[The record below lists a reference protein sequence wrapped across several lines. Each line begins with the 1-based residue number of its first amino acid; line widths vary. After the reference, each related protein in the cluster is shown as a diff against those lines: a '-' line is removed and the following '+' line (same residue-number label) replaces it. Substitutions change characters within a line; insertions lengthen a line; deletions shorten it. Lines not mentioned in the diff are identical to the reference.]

1 MRFDG
6 FPIKNREMATNIEV
20 IIGTYE
26 QFLLGY
32 KVEQVNCVNA
42 FLRNSIESK
51 ID

>member
-6 FPIKNREMATNIEV
+6 FPVENMEMATNIEV

-32 KVEQVNCVNA
+32 KVEQVNFVNL
-42 FLRNSIESK
+42 FSQSSK
-51 ID
+51 KTKIN